1 MDEGPLPDDWSAR
14 CYSRGGSIHLAMS
27 DLRPAA
33 IRDDARPSRIGE
45 FMKSIRLTPCAAAVA
60 AALLQMA
67 NPAFAVNCTLTTN
80 GLWQTPGDWSCN
92 ARPASGDAATITVGG
107 LVTINQA
114 EQITTLSNAGT
125 INISA
130 FTLSLL
136 GGGSTTN
143 TGTINVGGA
152 STAALQVSNNINNA
166 GGTINVG
173 AGSVINQFGTTIT
186 GGTINTTGSG
196 ALVATNNGS
205 NVLSGVTLNG
215 LLDMATNTGF
225 EQIGGSGLTL
235 NGAVNIN
242 NNSVLAFNGGTQTLG
257 GNGTL
262 TLGNTGGSNR
272 ISIESGGILNT
283 GANTLIHGMNGT
295 IGGQAINGGASTLNN
310 GGTLSA
316 DVAGGSINL
325 IANLTN
331 NANTLSATN
340 GGQLVLGGNVVNTGS
355 GHIDAIGAGSNVY
368 QNGVAVTGG
377 TINTGSGGTY
387 VSSNN
392 SVNLLSGVTLN
403 GVLDLATNTGVERVQ
418 NGLTLASGSKVNLN
432 ANSILAFDGGT
443 QTLAGT
449 GAVTFGN
456 TGGSNRL
463 TIENTGTLTVGSG
476 VLIHGESGS
485 IGGQAITGGAATLI
499 NNGTISADVAGGTI
513 TILTNNGATNA
524 VQNNGVL
531 SAANGGSLV
540 LSSNVTGNAGSS
552 INVGTGSTVVQNG
565 VIISGVI
572 NNSGTGNFV
581 ATNNG
586 ANVFNN
592 VTFTG
597 ALNLATNTGSET
609 VRGNLTLNGG
619 VNINNNSVFVFEGGG
634 AQIVNGTGTITL
646 GNTGGSNRVAVD
658 NTGTLTIGSG
668 ILIHGE
674 NGTVGG
680 QVYVGGPSTIINNG
694 TISADVSG
702 GSINLITNNGAAS
715 AFTNNG
721 TLSAQNGGTLVLS
734 TNVTGGSGGAIVA
747 GAGSTVVQNGV
758 TLSGAINTSGNG
770 NFIATN
776 NGANYL
782 NGVTLNGVLDI
793 ATNTGSEQVV
803 NGLTLNGGININNN
817 SALVFQGGTQ
827 TLTGNGTLTLGNT
840 GGSNRIAIDNT
851 GTLNVASGITIHG
864 QNGTIGGQVNV
875 GGSSTLNNAGLI
887 TADVAGGSINLAAN
901 TTNNSNV
908 LSATNGGQLV
918 LSGTLNNVGSGHVDA
933 VGAGSNV
940 LQNGITITGGILN
953 SSGGGVI
960 VATNSGANT
969 LSGVTV
975 AGVLDI
981 ATNTGVE
988 QITNGVTV
996 NGDVRINNNSTFVF
1010 AGGTQT
1016 LGGTGTITLGN
1027 TGGSNRIGVDNT
1039 GTLNIAS
1046 GVTIHGQNGTIG
1058 GQVFVGG
1065 ASTINNA
1072 GTIRADVAGG
1082 TIDLSPSVL
1091 TNSGTL
1097 AATAGTLNVNLGFTG
1112 TGTVLTS
1119 GTGVVR
1125 LAGPASVGNLVNN
1138 GTSANALTIG
1148 TNNVTV
1154 SADYTNASFG
1164 TGNAFNKRA
1173 NVTGTGQILASGNVA
1188 QAITGANVTNG
1199 TTGTPTLTI
1208 GNVRVGGTTYNYQV
1222 ANSGTTGPAIR
1233 GALQTNVNGGNI
1245 TDSRLSGSGVT
1256 ASNYGPVAAG
1266 ANSGNLGVT
1275 FTVASAGALA
1285 PLAGQSVHVANNF
1298 DNLSEQTLNIVLGSG
1313 AAAFNAA
1320 VGSTTPSPVTV
1331 ANQRVGGTNSSALTV
1346 ANTAAA
1352 GNFSEALNASFGA
1365 TSGAATSNGGS
1376 FTNLAAGSSNNGA
1389 LAVGV
1394 NTTTAGAKTGSVT
1407 IAYQT
1412 DGTGSNGHSGLSAIS
1427 AGSQSVAVSGN
1438 VYQTAAGNIVTAPF
1452 NFGTVQVGQV
1462 VSQNVTVQNTATGAS
1477 GFVEDLNASF
1487 GAASGTGANRL
1498 TGTGSVNGLVA
1509 GSSSNAL
1516 AVGVN
1521 TSSAGTVNASIA
1533 VNYFSAGTV
1542 GGVSNGLGTLAVG
1555 SQGYGV
1561 TGTINST
1568 ANVVD
1573 QANPQINNAPI
1584 ALGNVRIGSTSPT
1597 GTVSVTNVA
1606 SGNQQAALN
1615 ASISGNAPVTASGSF
1630 NLLNPGATNNS
1641 SLTVGINTA
1650 TAGNKSG
1657 TATVSFVSDA
1667 SNIGNCAPNCQM
1679 TLASQNVAVTG
1690 AVYRLANPAATP
1702 STVTVAGRVG
1712 SASPTTALTITNAS
1726 SDIYTEGLT
1735 VTRGATSSGFTSSGS
1750 ITNLAAGGSSGA
1762 IGVMLNTATAGTF
1775 SGTQALAYTSTGA
1788 GTTGAADVSVGSGN
1802 VTLNGKVYT
1811 PAVASLNTSSVAFGI
1826 VHVGDAVAQQNVS
1839 VTNSAAV
1846 TALNDTLVASA
1857 SGATGPFSA
1866 TGNLG
1871 AGLGAQQTSASALK
1885 VGLNTTTA
1893 GVYNGSATFSAAS
1906 HDADLS
1912 DAALASLGVS
1922 LSGQVN
1928 NYATDAFS
1936 FGSGAGAF
1944 SQSGS
1949 TYILDYGTVAQNSGT
1964 RSTTLLAGNSASG
1977 PADALDG
1984 TFQFLDPA
1992 DFGEGGFSS
2001 FLNLMAGQTTGPLM
2015 LSFASSSIG
2024 VFMDTITLHGVGH
2037 NASGYS
2043 AAIGDITL
2051 MIRGTVTGQVVPPVT
2066 GVPEPD
2072 SLLLLGLGLPLLF
2085 IRRGRKAS
2093 VAAGGSALH

>member
-1 MDEGPLPDDWSAR
+1 
-14 CYSRGGSIHLAMS
+14 MS
-27 DLRPAA
+27 DLRPPA
-33 IRDDARPSRIGE
+33 IRDDARPRRIGE

-67 NPAFAVNCTLTTN
+67 NPAFAVNCMLTTN

-92 ARPASGDAATITVGG
+92 ARPGNGDAATITVGG

-152 STAALQVSNNINNA
+152 STAALQVSNNINNT

-173 AGSVINQFGTTIT
+173 VGSVINQFNATIT
-186 GGTINTTGSG
+186 GGTINTTGTG
-196 ALVATNNGS
+196 ALVAS
-205 NVLSGVTLNG
+205 NSGGNTLSGVTING
-215 LLDMATNTGF
+215 LLDMATNVGF
-225 EQIGGSGLTL
+225 EQIGGPGLTL
-235 NGAVNIN
+235 NGAININ

-257 GNGTL
+257 GNATV

-272 ISIESGGILNT
+272 ITIENT
-283 GANTLIHGMNGT
+283 GTLNLGANVLIHGTNGT
-295 IGGQAINGGASTLNN
+295 IGGQVITGGASTLNN
-310 GGTLSA
+310 GGTVSA

-325 IANLTN
+325 IANTTN
-331 NANTLSATN
+331 NANTLSARN
-340 GGQLVLGGNVVNTGS
+340 GGQLVLGGNVLNTGS

-368 QNGVAVTGG
+368 QNSVSVVGG
-377 TINTGSGGTY
+377 TINTSNGGTY
-387 VSSNN
+387 VASNSGGN
-392 SVNLLSGVTLN
+392 YLSGVTLN
-403 GVLDLATNTGVERVQ
+403 GVLDLATNAGFERVQ
-418 NGLTLASGSKVNLN
+418 NGLTLASGSKVNIN
-432 ANSILAFDGGT
+432 ANSVLAFDGGT
-443 QTLAGT
+443 QVLAGAGT
-449 GAVTFGN
+449 VTFGN
-456 TGGSNRL
+456 TGSANRL

-476 VLIHGESGS
+476 VLIHGENGS
-485 IGGQAITGGAATLI
+485 IGGQAITGGPATLI

-513 TILTNNGATNA
+513 TILANNGATNA
-524 VQNNGVL
+524 VQNNGIL

-552 INVGTGSTVVQNG
+552 INVGAGSTVVQNG

-586 ANVFNN
+586 ANIFNN
-592 VTFTG
+592 VSFTG
-597 ALNLATNTGSET
+597 ALNLASNAGSET
-609 VRGNLTLNGG
+609 VRGNLALNGG

-646 GNTGGSNRVAVD
+646 GNTGSANRVGVD

-674 NGTVGG
+674 NGTIGG
-680 QVYVGGPSTIINNG
+680 QVNVGGGSTIVNNG

-702 GSINLITNNGAAS
+702 GTINLVTNNNAAT

-734 TNVTGGSGGAIVA
+734 TNVTGGSGGTIVA
-747 GAGSTVVQNGV
+747 GTGSTVVQNGV

-770 NFIATN
+770 NFVATN

-782 NGVTLNGVLDI
+782 NGVTLNGVLDL
-793 ATNTGSEQVV
+793 ATNAASEQVV
-803 NGLTLNGGININNN
+803 NGLTLNGGVNVNNN
-817 SALVFQGGTQ
+817 SVLVFQGGTQ

-840 GGSNRIAIDNT
+840 GSANRIAIDNS
-851 GTLNVASGITIHG
+851 GTLNLASGITIHG

-875 GGSSTLNNAGLI
+875 GGVSTLNNAGLI
-887 TADVAGGSINLAAN
+887 TADVAGGSINLVAA
-901 TTNNSNV
+901 TTNNGDV
-908 LSATNGGQLV
+908 LSAINGGQLV

-933 VGAGSNV
+933 IGAGSTIV
-940 LQNGITITGGILN
+940 QNGITITGGVLN
-953 SSGGGVI
+953 SSGGGLI
-960 VATNSGANT
+960 VATNNGAN
-969 LSGVTV
+969 LLNGVTV
-975 AGVLDI
+975 SGVLDI
-981 ATNTGVE
+981 ATSAGAE
-988 QITNGVTV
+988 QIVNGVTV
-996 NGDVRINNNSTFVF
+996 NGDVRINNNSVFVF
-1010 AGGTQT
+1010 SGGTQT

-1027 TGGSNRIGVDNT
+1027 TGSANRVAVDNT

-1046 GVTIHGQNGTIG
+1046 GATIHGQNATIG
-1058 GQVFVGG
+1058 GQVYVGG

-1125 LAGPASVGNLVNN
+1125 LAGPASVGNLANN

-1154 SADYTNASFG
+1154 SADYSNANFG

-1173 NVTGTGQILASGNVA
+1173 NVTGTGQILAAGNVA
-1188 QAITGANVTNG
+1188 QAITGTNVTNG

-1208 GNVRVGGTTYNYQV
+1208 GNVRVGGTTYDYQV
-1222 ANSGTTGPAIR
+1222 ANTGTTGPAIR
-1233 GALQTNVNGGNI
+1233 GALQTGVNGGNI
-1245 TDSRLSGSGVT
+1245 TDARLSGSGVT

-1298 DNLSEQTLNIVLGSG
+1298 ANLPEQTLNIVLGSG
-1313 AAAFNAA
+1313 AAAYNAA

-1331 ANQRVGGTNSSALTV
+1331 ANQRIGGTNSSALTV

-1352 GNFSEALNASFGA
+1352 GNFSEALNASFGG
-1365 TSGAATSNGGS
+1365 TTGNVTTNGGS
-1376 FTNLAAGSSNNGA
+1376 FTNLAAGSNNSSA
-1389 LAVGV
+1389 LTVGV
-1394 NTTTAGAKTGSVT
+1394 STATSGAKTGNVT
-1407 IAYQT
+1407 IAYQS
-1412 DGTGSNGHSGLSAIS
+1412 DGTGSNGHSGLSAIG
-1427 AGSQSVAVSGN
+1427 AGSQTVAVSGN
-1438 VYQTAAGNIVTAPF
+1438 VYQTAAGNIVTSPF
-1452 NFGTVQVGQV
+1452 NFGTVQVGQTV
-1462 VSQNVTVQNTATGAS
+1462 GQNIAVRNIATGAA

-1498 TGTGSVNGLVA
+1498 TGTGAVNGLVA
-1509 GSSSNAL
+1509 GSTSSAL

-1521 TSSAGTVNASIA
+1521 TATAGTVNASIA
-1533 VNYFSAGTV
+1533 VNFFSAGAV

-1561 TGTINST
+1561 SGTIATT

-1573 QANPQINNAPI
+1573 QAAPVINNGPI

-1597 GTVSVTNVA
+1597 ASVSVTNQA
-1606 SGNQQAALN
+1606 TGNQQAALN

-1630 NLLNPGATNNS
+1630 PLLAPGATNNG
-1641 SLTVGINTA
+1641 SLMVGIDTA

-1657 TATVSFVSDA
+1657 TATVAFVSDA
-1667 SNIGNCAPNCQM
+1667 SNIGNCAPNCQL
-1679 TLASQNVAVTG
+1679 TLASQNVTVNG

-1712 SASPTTALTITNAS
+1712 SASPTTALTITNS
-1726 SDIYTEGLT
+1726 SPDIYTEGLT
-1735 VTRGATSSGFTSSGS
+1735 VTRGATSSGFTSAGS
-1750 ITNLAAGGSSGA
+1750 ITNLVAGGTSGA
-1762 IGVMLNTATAGTF
+1762 IGVTLNTATAGTF
-1775 SGTQALAYTSTGA
+1775 GGTQALNYVSTGA
-1788 GTTGAADVSVGSGN
+1788 GTTGAADVSVGSGS

-1811 PAVASLNTSSVAFGI
+1811 PAVATLNTSSVAFGI
-1826 VHVGDAVAQQNVS
+1826 VHVGDTVAQQNVS
-1839 VTNSAAV
+1839 VTNSAAT

-1857 SGATGPFSA
+1857 AGATGPFTAS
-1866 TGNLG
+1866 GNLG
-1871 AGLGAQQTSASALK
+1871 TGLAAQQTSASALK

-1893 GVYNGSATFSAAS
+1893 GVYSGTASFSAAS

-1928 NYATDAFS
+1928 NYAADAFR

-1964 RSTTLLAGNSASG
+1964 RSTTLLAANSASG
-1977 PADALDG
+1977 PADVLDG
-1984 TFQFLDPA
+1984 TFQFLDAA

-2001 FLNLMAGQTTGPLM
+2001 FLNLVAGQTTGPLT

-2024 VFMDTITLHGVGH
+2024 IFMDTITLHGVGH

-2072 SLLLLGLGLPLLF
+2072 SLLLLLGLGVPLLF
-2085 IRRGRKAS
+2085 LRRGRKAS
-2093 VAAGGSALH
+2093 QDAVGPTLR